1 MLGRLRRKFV
11 LIIMV
16 LLGLV
21 LGTALAVQTASIV
34 RQYREETARAVPSR
48 TAALPETRSCTPSF
62 PPFMP

>member
-21 LGTALAVQTASIV
+21 LGTALAVQTASGSTG
-34 RQYREETARAVPSR
+34 RRR
-48 TAALPETRSCTPSF
+48 TGCCAGCWSGAGRC
-62 PPFMP
+62 